1 MKFKRNSFVQTV
13 VAMIVAVVAA
23 AAAAVVA
30 VDVIILVVVVVVAVV
45 GRSQSVGDSF
55 AVETVGQTRN
65 Q

>member
-1 MKFKRNSFVQTV
+1 
-13 VAMIVAVVAA
+13 MIVAAV
-23 AAAAVVA
+23 AAAVVA
-30 VDVIILVVVVVVAVV
+30 VDVIILVVVVAVV

>member
-23 AAAAVVA
+23 VAAAVVA
-30 VDVIILVVVVVVAVV
+30 VDVIILVVVVVAVV

-55 AVETVGQTRN
+55 AVETVGQTMI

>member
-1 MKFKRNSFVQTV
+1 LKFKRNSFVQTV

-23 AAAAVVA
+23 VAAAVVA
-30 VDVIILVVVVVVAVV
+30 VDVIILVVAVVAVV

>member
-23 AAAAVVA
+23 VVA
-30 VDVIILVVVVVVAVV
+30 VGVIILVVVVVAVV

>member
-30 VDVIILVVVVVVAVV
+30 VDVIILVVVVVAVV

-55 AVETVGQTRN
+55 SVETVGQTRN

>member
-13 VAMIVAVVAA
+13 VAMIVAAV
-23 AAAAVVA
+23 AAAVVA
-30 VDVIILVVVVVVAVV
+30 VDVIILVVVVVAVV

>member
-13 VAMIVAVVAA
+13 VAMIVAAV
-23 AAAAVVA
+23 AAAVVA
-30 VDVIILVVVVVVAVV
+30 VDVIILVVVVAVV